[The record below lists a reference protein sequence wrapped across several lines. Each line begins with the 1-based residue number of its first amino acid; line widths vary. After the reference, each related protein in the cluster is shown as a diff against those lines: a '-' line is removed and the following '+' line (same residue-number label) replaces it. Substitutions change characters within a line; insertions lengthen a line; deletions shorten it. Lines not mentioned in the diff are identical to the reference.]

1 MPADV
6 RKHAVWSVVM
16 DCQVVWNLVAPIAK
30 RVALAPAFFRA
41 LERAVPI
48 ALDGSVLVIGLD
60 STVDGALQGALNSSD
75 NLNILHK
82 AFRDVTGLADGIV
95 RVIEGTTAADWAN
108 AQARDD
114 ASREMAARQ
123 QARAKPSA
131 SSAGWDQA
139 IDAVSA
145 LWQQC
150 ESRTSPV
157 AKARFVLA
165 AIEHIVEIVGTEGLT
180 TDADTRSLQRA
191 VERIASCA
199 QIDAVYVAGE
209 VLKRL

>member
-1 MPADV
+1 
-6 RKHAVWSVVM
+6 M

-108 AQARDD
+108 AQARDA

-123 QARAKPSA
+123 QAKARPSA

-165 AIEHIVEIVGTEGLT
+165 AIDHIVEIVGTEGLT
-180 TDADTRSLQRA
+180 TEADTRSLQRA

-209 VLKRL
+209 VLKRI

>member
-1 MPADV
+1 
-6 RKHAVWSVVM
+6 M
-16 DCQVVWNLVAPIAK
+16 DCQVVWNQVAPIAK

-41 LERAVPI
+41 LERAVPV

-82 AFRDVTGLADGIV
+82 AFRDVTGIADGIV
-95 RVIEGTTAADWAN
+95 RVIEGTSAADWAN
-108 AQARDD
+108 AKARDA

-123 QARAKPSA
+123 QARAKPAA

-139 IDAVSA
+139 IDAISA

-150 ESRTSPV
+150 DNRTSPV

-165 AIEHIVEIVGTEGLT
+165 GIEHIVGIVGTEGLS
-180 TDADTRSLQRA
+180 TDADNRALQRA

-199 QIDAVYVAGE
+199 QIDAVYVATE

>member
-1 MPADV
+1 
-6 RKHAVWSVVM
+6 M

-48 ALDGSVLVIGLD
+48 AVDGSVLVIGLD

-82 AFRDVTGLADGIV
+82 AFRDVTGLSDGIV
-95 RVIEGTTAADWAN
+95 RVIEGTTPADWAN
-108 AQARDD
+108 AQARDA

-123 QARAKPSA
+123 LARAKPSA

-165 AIEHIVEIVGTEGLT
+165 AIEHIVGIVGTEGLT
-180 TDADTRSLQRA
+180 NEADSRSLQRA

-199 QIDAVYVAGE
+199 QIDAVYVAAE
-209 VLKRL
+209 VLKRI

>member
-1 MPADV
+1 
-6 RKHAVWSVVM
+6 M
-16 DCQVVWNLVAPIAK
+16 DCQVVWNQVAPIAK

-82 AFRDVTGLADGIV
+82 AFRDVTGLSDGIV
-95 RVIEGTTAADWAN
+95 RVIEGTTPAEWAN
-108 AQARDD
+108 AQARDA

-123 QARAKPSA
+123 LARAKPSA

-165 AIEHIVEIVGTEGLT
+165 AIEHIVGIVGTEGLT
-180 TDADTRSLQRA
+180 NEADSRSLQRA

-199 QIDAVYVAGE
+199 QIDAVYVAAE
-209 VLKRL
+209 VLKRI

>member
-108 AQARDD
+108 AQARGA

-123 QARAKPSA
+123 QAKARPSA

-165 AIEHIVEIVGTEGLT
+165 AIDHIVEIVGTEGLT
-180 TDADTRSLQRA
+180 TEADTRSLQRA

-209 VLKRL
+209 VLKRI